1 MRVAFVTLAHLS
13 LALILSSAPVQA
25 SHHRVTPEKVS
36 AALQGQGFHVDSV
49 SRTLLGRARI
59 IASRDMVWRE
69 VVIDLSTGQILRD
82 YAVEF
87 SPVAPP
93 EAGQG
98 EMPRGGTV
106 LPENHF
112 PHLSN

>member
-1 MRVAFVTLAHLS
+1 MRMIPHYLLGLSVALCLTVSGLHA
-13 LALILSSAPVQA
+13 AE
-25 SHHRVTPEKVS
+25 HRMTPEQVS
-36 AALQGQGFHVDSV
+36 AALQQQGFQVSSV

-59 IASRDMVWRE
+59 IASRDLVWRE

-87 SPVAPP
+87 SPTTPP
-93 EAGQG
+93 AMAQG

-106 LPENHF
+106 LPDNHF
-112 PHLSN
+112 PRLAN

>member
-1 MRVAFVTLAHLS
+1 MRVILPILFLL
-13 LALILSSAPVQA
+13 LALGQSVASAQA
-25 SHHRVTPEKVS
+25 SAHRTTPEQVS
-36 AALQGQGFHVDSV
+36 AALQNQGFQVDSV

-69 VVIDLSTGQILRD
+69 VVIDLSTGEILRD

-87 SPVAPP
+87 SPTTPP
-93 EAGQG
+93 ATGQG
-98 EMPRGGTV
+98 EMPRGGAV

-112 PHLSN
+112 PGLRN